1 MRHLYLLAAAAA
13 GQPTRIWIDADC
25 DGFHDAA
32 AIRQLSKYNIIGAS
46 AVFGS
51 TPVTEAQRNCA
62 DVLHHSNI
70 NVEVTAG
77 AAHYEDTQ
85 AANAAVAQMTHEL
98 AKAVKD
104 GEKMTIVSLG
114 TLTNVA
120 ALAVRRPDLAESLH
134 VVITCAT
141 DDPSDVCVSKD
152 WQALAALLRSPA
164 DITMAPPAPPAAW
177 DDVSV
182 LPLWLA
188 ALVEGPTRDPTI
200 DGALRGERCESE
212 NAWLMPVNADF
223 QDPQFVLET
232 GEELPEWPTK
242 ATALRP
248 DSIGLSGSLE
258 RCWGAHDARRRLVD
272 EGRSEL

>member
-1 MRHLYLLAAAAA
+1 MRHLYLLAAATA

-32 AIRQLSKYNIIGAS
+32 AIRSLSKYNVIGAS

-62 DVLHHSNI
+62 AMLHHSNI
-70 NVEVTAG
+70 NVEVAAG
-77 AAHYEDTQ
+77 ASHYEDTQ
-85 AANAAVAQMTHEL
+85 AANKAVAQMTHEL
-98 AKAVKD
+98 AKAIKEN
-104 GEKMTIVSLG
+104 EKMTIVSLG

-134 VVITCAT
+134 VVITCSMN
-141 DDPSDVCVSKD
+141 DPSDVCVSKD

-182 LPLWLA
+182 LPSWLST
-188 ALVEGPTRDPTI
+188 LITGPTRDPTV
-200 DGALRGERCESE
+200 ALALEGFRCEAES
-212 NAWLMPVNADF
+212 AWLMPVNADF
-223 QDPQFVLET
+223 HNPRFVLET
-232 GEELPEWPTK
+232 GDLPEWPTR

-258 RCWGAHDARRRLVD
+258 RCWGAHDARKRLLD
-272 EGRSEL
+272 SSRSEL

>member
-32 AIRQLSKYNIIGAS
+32 AIRSLSKYNVIGAS

-51 TPVTEAQRNCA
+51 ATVVEARQKCA
-62 DVLHHSNI
+62 DMLKNSNI
-70 NVEVTAG
+70 NVEVAAG
-77 AAHYEDTQ
+77 ASHYEDTQ

-104 GEKMTIVSLG
+104 GETMTIVSLG

-120 ALAVRRPDLAESLH
+120 ALAVRRPDLAESLK

-141 DDPSDVCVSKD
+141 SDPSDVCVSKD

-164 DITMAPPAPPAAW
+164 DITMAPPAPAAAW
-177 DDVSV
+177 DDLSR
-182 LPLWLA
+182 LDPWLA

-223 QDPQFVLET
+223 HNPRFVLET
-232 GEELPEWPTK
+232 GELPEWPTK

-258 RCWGAHDARRRLVD
+258 RCWGAHDARSRLLD

>member
-13 GQPTRIWIDADC
+13 GQPQRIWIDGDC

-32 AIRQLSKYNIIGAS
+32 AIRQLSKHNIIGAS

-51 TPVTEAQRNCA
+51 TTVVEAQRKCA
-62 DVLHHSNI
+62 AMLHKANI
-70 NVEVTAG
+70 GVEVTAG
-77 AAHYEDTQ
+77 ASHYEDTQ
-85 AANAAVAQMTHEL
+85 AANAAVAKMTHEL
-98 AKAVKD
+98 AKAIKD
-104 GEKMTIVSLG
+104 NEKMTVVALG

-120 ALAVRRPDLAESLH
+120 ALAVRRPDLSESLK

-141 DDPSDVCVSKD
+141 NDPSDVCVSKD

-164 DITMAPPAPPAAW
+164 DIRMAPPAPPAAW
-177 DDVSV
+177 DDVSE
-182 LPLWLA
+182 LEPWLA
-188 ALVEGPTRDPTI
+188 ALVEGPTRDPTV
-200 DGALRGERCESE
+200 ALALEGYRCEAES
-212 NAWLMPVNADF
+212 AWLMPINEDF
-223 QDPQFVLET
+223 HDPRFVLET
-232 GEELPEWPTK
+232 GELPEWPTK

-272 EGRSEL
+272 DSRSEL

>member
-13 GQPTRIWIDADC
+13 GQPQRIWIDGDC

-32 AIRQLSKYNIIGAS
+32 AIRQLSKHNIIGAS

-51 TPVTEAQRNCA
+51 TTVVEAQRKCA
-62 DVLHHSNI
+62 AMLHKANI
-70 NVEVTAG
+70 GVEVTAG
-77 AAHYEDTQ
+77 ASHYEDTQ
-85 AANAAVAQMTHEL
+85 AANAAVAKMTHEL
-98 AKAVKD
+98 AKAIKD
-104 GEKMTIVSLG
+104 NEKMTVVALG

-134 VVITCAT
+134 VVITCSMN
-141 DDPSDVCVSKD
+141 DPSDVCVSKD

-182 LPLWLA
+182 LPSWLST
-188 ALVEGPTRDPTI
+188 LVTGPTRDPTVAM
-200 DGALRGERCESE
+200 ALEGYRCEAES
-212 NAWLMPVNADF
+212 AWLMPINEDF
-223 QDPQFVLET
+223 HNPRFVLET
-232 GEELPEWPTK
+232 GELPEWPTR

-258 RCWGAHDARRRLVD
+258 RCWGAHDARRRLLD

>member
-32 AIRQLSKYNIIGAS
+32 AISQLSKYNIIGAS

-51 TPVTEAQRNCA
+51 ATVVEAQQKCA
-62 DVLHHSNI
+62 DLLRKANI
-70 NVEVTAG
+70 DVEVTAG
-77 AAHYEDTQ
+77 ASNYEDTQ
-85 AANAAVAQMTHEL
+85 AANKAVGAMTHEL
-98 AKAVKD
+98 AKAIKD
-104 GEKMTIVSLG
+104 NEKMTVVSLG

-141 DDPSDVCVSKD
+141 NDPSDVCVAKD

-164 DITMAPPAPPAAW
+164 DMTMAPPAPPAEW

-182 LPLWLA
+182 LPPWLA
-188 ALVEGPTRDPTI
+188 SFITGPTRDPTI
-200 DGALRGERCESE
+200 DGALRGERCEAES
-212 NAWLMPVNADF
+212 AWLMPVNEDF
-223 QDPQFVLET
+223 HNPRFILET
-232 GEELPEWPTK
+232 GELPEWPTK

-258 RCWGAHDARRRLVD
+258 RCWGAHDARRRLLD

>member
-1 MRHLYLLAAAAA
+1 MRRWCLLAAAAAA

-51 TPVTEAQRNCA
+51 ATVVEAQRNCA
-62 DVLHHSNI
+62 AMLHHSNI

-77 AAHYEDTQ
+77 ASHYEDTQ

-104 GEKMTIVSLG
+104 GEKMTVVALG

-134 VVITCAT
+134 VVITCSMNDPTDICVAT
-141 DDPSDVCVSKD
+141 D

-164 DITMAPPAPPAAW
+164 DITMAPPAPEQAW

-182 LPLWLA
+182 LPPWLST
-188 ALVEGPTRDPTI
+188 LVTGPTRDPTVAM
-200 DGALRGERCESE
+200 ALEGYRCEAES
-212 NAWLMPVNADF
+212 AWLMPVNADF
-223 QDPQFVLET
+223 HNPRFVLET
-232 GEELPEWPTK
+232 GELPEWPTK

-258 RCWGAHDARRRLVD
+258 RCWGAHEARRRLLD
-272 EGRSEL
+272 SSRSEL

>member
-13 GQPTRIWIDADC
+13 GQPQRIWIDGDC

-32 AIRQLSKYNIIGAS
+32 AIRQLSKHNIIGAS

-51 TPVTEAQRNCA
+51 TTVIEAQRKCA
-62 DVLHHSNI
+62 DVLRKANI
-70 NVEVTAG
+70 DVEVTAG
-77 AAHYEDTQ
+77 ASNYEDTQ
-85 AANAAVAQMTHEL
+85 AANKAVGAMTHEL
-98 AKAVKD
+98 AKAIKD
-104 GEKMTIVSLG
+104 NEKMTVVALG

-120 ALAVRRPDLAESLH
+120 ALAVRRPDLSESLK

-141 DDPSDVCVSKD
+141 NDPSDVCVSKD

-164 DITMAPPAPPAAW
+164 DMTMAPPAPPAAW

-182 LPLWLA
+182 LPSWLST
-188 ALVEGPTRDPTI
+188 LITGPTRDPTI

-212 NAWLMPVNADF
+212 NAWLMPINEDF
-223 QDPQFVLET
+223 HNPRFVLET
-232 GEELPEWPTK
+232 GELPEWPTK

-258 RCWGAHDARRRLVD
+258 RCWGAHDARRRLLD

>member
-32 AIRQLSKYNIIGAS
+32 AIRQLSKHNIIGAS

-51 TPVTEAQRNCA
+51 TTVVEAQRKCA
-62 DVLHHSNI
+62 AMLHKANI
-70 NVEVTAG
+70 GVEVTAG
-77 AAHYEDTQ
+77 ASHYEDTQ
-85 AANAAVAQMTHEL
+85 AANAAVAKMTHEL
-98 AKAVKD
+98 AKAIKD
-104 GEKMTIVSLG
+104 NEKMTVVALG

-141 DDPSDVCVSKD
+141 NDPEDICVATD

-164 DITMAPPAPPAAW
+164 DMTMAPPAPPAEW
-177 DDVSV
+177 DNLSV
-182 LPLWLA
+182 LPPWLA

-212 NAWLMPVNADF
+212 NAWLMPINEDF
-223 QDPQFVLET
+223 HNPQFVLET
-232 GEELPEWPTK
+232 GDLPEWPTK

-258 RCWGAHDARRRLVD
+258 RCWGAHDARRRLLD

>member
-32 AIRQLSKYNIIGAS
+32 AISQLSKYNVIGAS

-51 TPVTEAQRNCA
+51 ATVVEAQRNCA
-62 DVLHHSNI
+62 AMLHHSNI

-77 AAHYEDTQ
+77 ASHYEDTQ
-85 AANAAVAQMTHEL
+85 AANKAVAQMTHEL
-98 AKAVKD
+98 AKAVRD
-104 GEKMTIVSLG
+104 HEKMTIVSLG

-164 DITMAPPAPPAAW
+164 DITMAPPAPAAAW

-182 LPLWLA
+182 LPPWLA
-188 ALVEGPTRDPTI
+188 ALVEGPTRDPII
-200 DGALRGERCESE
+200 DGALRGERCEAES
-212 NAWLMPVNADF
+212 AWLMPVNADF
-223 QDPQFVLET
+223 HNPRFVLET
-232 GEELPEWPTK
+232 GDLPEWPTR

-248 DSIGLSGSLE
+248 DSIGLRGSLE
-258 RCWGAHDARRRLVD
+258 RCWGAHDARKRLLD

>member
-1 MRHLYLLAAAAA
+1 MRHFFLLAAAAA
-13 GQPTRIWIDADC
+13 GQPQRIWIDGDC

-32 AIRQLSKYNIIGAS
+32 AIRQLSKHNIIGAS

-51 TPVTEAQRNCA
+51 TTVVDAQRKCA
-62 DVLHHSNI
+62 AMLHKANI
-70 NVEVTAG
+70 GVEVTAG
-77 AAHYEDTQ
+77 ASHYEDTQ
-85 AANAAVAQMTHEL
+85 AANKAVGAMTHEL
-98 AKAVKD
+98 AKAIKD
-104 GEKMTIVSLG
+104 NEKMTVVALG

-120 ALAVRRPDLAESLH
+120 ALAVRRPDLSESLK

-141 DDPSDVCVSKD
+141 NDPSDVCVTKD

-164 DITMAPPAPPAAW
+164 DMTMAPPAPPAAW

-182 LPLWLA
+182 LPSWLST
-188 ALVEGPTRDPTI
+188 LITGPTRDPTVA
-200 DGALRGERCESE
+200 GALEGYRCEAES
-212 NAWLMPVNADF
+212 AWLMPVNEDF
-223 QDPQFVLET
+223 HNPRFVLET
-232 GEELPEWPTK
+232 GELPEWPTK

-272 EGRSEL
+272 DSRSEL

>member
-13 GQPTRIWIDADC
+13 GQPQRIWIDGDC

-32 AIRQLSKYNIIGAS
+32 AIRQLSKHNIIGAS

-51 TPVTEAQRNCA
+51 TTVVEAQRKCA
-62 DVLHHSNI
+62 AMLHKANI
-70 NVEVTAG
+70 GVEVTAG
-77 AAHYEDTQ
+77 ASHYEDTQ
-85 AANAAVAQMTHEL
+85 AANAAVAKMTHEL
-98 AKAVKD
+98 AKAIKD
-104 GEKMTIVSLG
+104 NEKMTVVALG

-141 DDPSDVCVSKD
+141 NDPEDICVATD

-164 DITMAPPAPPAAW
+164 DMTMALPAPPAEW
-177 DDVSV
+177 DDVSE
-182 LPLWLA
+182 LEPWLA
-188 ALVEGPTRDPTI
+188 ALVEGPTRDPTVA
-200 DGALRGERCESE
+200 GALEGYRCEAES
-212 NAWLMPVNADF
+212 AWLMPINEDF
-223 QDPQFVLET
+223 HNPQFVLET
-232 GEELPEWPTK
+232 GDLPEWPTK

-258 RCWGAHDARRRLVD
+258 RCWGAHDARRRLLD

>member
-13 GQPTRIWIDADC
+13 GQPQRIWIDGDC

-32 AIRQLSKYNIIGAS
+32 AIRQLSKHNIIGAS

-51 TPVTEAQRNCA
+51 TTVIEAQRKCA
-62 DVLHHSNI
+62 DMLRKANI
-70 NVEVTAG
+70 DVEVTAG
-77 AAHYEDTQ
+77 ASNYEDTQ
-85 AANAAVAQMTHEL
+85 AANKAVGAMTHEL
-98 AKAVKD
+98 AKAIKD
-104 GEKMTIVSLG
+104 NEKMTVVALG

-120 ALAVRRPDLAESLH
+120 ALAVRRPDLSESLK

-141 DDPSDVCVSKD
+141 NDPSDVCVSKD

-164 DITMAPPAPPAAW
+164 DMTMAPPAPPAAW
-177 DDVSV
+177 DNLSV
-182 LPLWLA
+182 LPPWLA
-188 ALVEGPTRDPTI
+188 ELVTGPTRDPTI

-212 NAWLMPVNADF
+212 NAWLMPINEDF
-223 QDPQFVLET
+223 HNPQFVLET
-232 GEELPEWPTK
+232 GELPEWPTK

-272 EGRSEL
+272 DSRSEL